1 VQIFDTLS
9 PSTLL
14 IVLTQPDV
22 TLPSQLTMQKQ
33 AALDVRATLP
43 WSDENEAQ
51 LQELSRLAQ
60 EGLIMMRVR

>member
-1 VQIFDTLS
+1 VQIYDSLA

-22 TLPSQLTMQKQ
+22 SLPSQLTMQKQ

-43 WSDENEAQ
+43 WTEDNEVL
-51 LQELSRLAQ
+51 LQELSKQAQ